1 MHNSIKIKNPYG
13 RSYYVPSTDSFFIK
27 ELSTKIWQAKDIS
40 YLRSLCPHPR
50 HVLDIGTNLGQSM
63 IEYAQFA
70 EAVTGFE
77 PDPSNYKHAIA
88 NLTLNS
94 VLYPDC
100 SWSVYQNGLGEK
112 ESQFLIQSHDR
123 NVGSNFLKSLDSK
136 YTKNTHVVDVYTLDS
151 FAFEGVDLIKIDV
164 EGFELYVLRGGEKT
178 ITRDRPIIQTEMA
191 ASHCKRAGYTLQEMQ
206 DWFNDRDYVRT
217 LKRNP
222 RVPIAGKK
230 YVHIPRSGD
239 SVWIPVE
246 KL

>member
-13 RSYYVPSTDSFFIK
+13 RSYNVPATDSFFIE
-27 ELSTKIWQAKDIS
+27 ELSTKIWQAKDIA
-40 YLRSLCPHPR
+40 YLRSLCPNPR

-70 EAVTGFE
+70 EQVTGFE
-77 PDPSNYKHAIA
+77 PDPSNYLYAIG
-88 NLTLNS
+88 NLKLNH

-100 SWSVYQNGLGEK
+100 KLHVFNHGLGEVRG
-112 ESQFLIQSHDR
+112 EFLIQSHDR
-123 NVGSNFLKSLDSK
+123 NVGSNFLKSMDSK
-136 YTKNTHVVDVYTLDS
+136 FKKNTSVVQVFTLDS
-151 FAFEGVDLIKIDV
+151 YAFTDVDLIKIDV
-164 EGFELYVLRGGEKT
+164 EGFELYVLRGGEQT
-178 ITRDRPIIQTEMA
+178 IMQDRPIIQTEMA
-191 ASHCKRAGYTLQEMQ
+191 ASHCKRAGYALQEMQ
-206 DWFNDRDYVRT
+206 DWFNDRNYVRT

-222 RVPIAGKK
+222 RVPITSQK